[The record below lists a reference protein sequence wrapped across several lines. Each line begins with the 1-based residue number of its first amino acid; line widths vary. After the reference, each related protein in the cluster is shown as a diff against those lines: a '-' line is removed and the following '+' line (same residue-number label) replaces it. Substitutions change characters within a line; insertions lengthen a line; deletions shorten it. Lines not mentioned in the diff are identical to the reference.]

1 MSSSTEKRWG
11 EKAHN
16 EGAYLEKTKEDGW
29 SITNDFWAKA
39 VKA

>member
-29 SITNDFWAKA
+29 GITMTFGQKQ
-39 VKA
+39 